1 METKTERRSDR
12 ELVVTRTFEGP
23 ARHVFRAWTTPALL
37 TRWWAPP
44 SFGIAFV
51 SCEVDARTGGRYKFV
66 FTHPDFPE
74 PMAFF
79 GTYLEVVPDQ
89 KIVWTNDESP
99 DASVT
104 TLTLVETDGRTLLT
118 LTDVYPTKEALDEA
132 MTSGAV
138 GGYPEQFSGLDD
150 LLSTLG

>member
-12 ELVVTRTFEGP
+12 ELVVTRIFEGP
-23 ARHVFRAWTTPALL
+23 ARLVFQAWTTPELL
-37 TRWWAPP
+37 MKWWTPK
-44 SFGIAFV
+44 SFGITFV
-51 SCEVDARTGGRYKFV
+51 SCEADVRTGGSYKFV

-79 GTYLEVVPDQ
+79 GRYLEVIPNR

-104 TLTLVETDGRTLLT
+104 TLTLEERDGRTFLVIS
-118 LTDVYPTKEALDEA
+118 DVYPTKEALDEA
-132 MTSGAV
+132 MASGSV
-138 GGYPEQFSGLDD
+138 GGYPEQFEALDALLPD
-150 LLSTLG
+150 LR